1 MSLFDEMTKKK
12 KQYDKEQK
20 ALADSI
26 VKGTYKQRDTKQ
38 VKQTSSPLLK
48 GSDAKWYNENFN
60 KREYQKYDLDT
71 TLDNAPIS
79 KEAKD
84 RIYSSYGIEND
95 SSKSVAKK
103 LSNIKNGDY
112 KYYEGGKTGTKD
124 GAISIKEANAL
135 RKYINEQNAK
145 KQQEEINNR
154 TVDDWK
160 QLRNLSDVELKEQQR
175 NTNQLLKDRGL
186 NARVTGTKIQSD
198 VAPSRNDVKV
208 GDKFENNLQKDANN
222 NIAVMDFIKTDEGR
236 KQLKNLRQK
245 WDERAYNISG
255 YETKKA
261 QEDER
266 NQSVLSK
273 VAMTPI
279 RGGASVF
286 SGLRGDLATE
296 NGQLSSYND
305 AFLQA
310 QSENAKTGIGR
321 LGYNALSEVGK
332 QTVAQAL
339 NYILPGAGTASYFT
353 DIANDQYNNA
363 INMGYSDKAALN
375 YALLSTGT
383 EAIFERFLGAG
394 SNYFGGK
401 MGAENVISG
410 TLSNFIKNKTT
421 NDLLSAFISEGSEEF
436 LEEYLGE
443 FNKQLTLDWAD
454 KGQDIDYSKIFNAET
469 TKNAFESFL
478 IGGITGTIGATN
490 QRISTPKDLANYNQ
504 AVYSIERKN
513 GKLSQANKQILN
525 NMVAISELTG
535 KPLNAKQI
543 VDNFNNAKNA
553 QISNFQKSALDL
565 FPNLDEQSRNEYNK
579 LINDA
584 SELIYDTGMNITFD
598 PNLDVVSEIEGNN
611 ITINPTMTDMPI
623 KTLLLKELG
632 TQLVD
637 NKTKQ
642 YILSSMKKNGS
653 YDTLKQQLLDS
664 GEFDEANV
672 DNEIISIELN
682 RIFDNQEEL
691 NKLVQNN
698 KGAIENIKSLVDNLV
713 SKITND
719 RTTKDAQY
727 LRELGAKLN
736 ISNDLLNNKLSGE
749 ELSNRETENIERIES
764 EENTKNNVENKVE
777 EKQTAKERK
786 TFESAYFKDGKFI
799 KASIDFGEKEA
810 KEALKTGK
818 VRVFYTGDLKNGTN
832 VTTSPVKAVK
842 DANGNMDI
850 VNEATVKLDEI
861 NWKDG
866 GLEGQYDKVDTK
878 KQDKSENT
886 TTKEGK
892 KRKAYET
899 MQKSDNI
906 PKEDKKI
913 AKKLEEED
921 TYIPDSNE
929 AQLQRADEVIKR
941 DGIEKAYNSLK
952 YAVETNKKIDQDD
965 IALAERAL
973 QYYRENGTKEQKEDA
988 IMTTAMAGTI
998 AGRTLQAMKLIYKM
1012 SPEGQVAW
1020 VQKSVDKLNKE
1031 ILKNNKNSKQQFTFT
1046 DEMKQAI
1053 LDSTKENRDEVIDK
1067 VYKELGNQVT
1077 MNALQKLDTWRY
1089 FAMLSSPTTHFRNIL
1104 GNFTMG
1110 KMQSVKNK
1118 IKGGI
1123 EDVYYGV
1130 TGREGERT
1138 ATLRKTKKEYIEYAK
1153 NDIKNVGKQL
1163 GIDENKYKESTN
1175 QITDNIRMF
1184 KSDFLEKWVKK
1195 GVINR
1200 VEKALNKEDVWG
1212 LKAAYTKAMSQ
1223 YLNANRI
1230 NLKEI
1235 TNQQLAKARA
1245 YAIDEAK
1252 RATFHQDNAIA
1263 SAINTIENQNLFTKV
1278 AVGGL
1283 IPFKKTPLNV
1293 TATSL
1298 RYNPIGLLESLTRGT
1313 ARLYKGQ
1320 ITANQYI
1327 DNISQG
1333 LTGTAIAVLGYA
1345 MASAGWIR
1353 TTGDDDEDYYEDKGV
1368 QPYSIVLGDKT
1379 ISLDWLSPSAVPLFV
1394 GAELFNQMKIDL
1406 ENTDVDKRQEK
1417 FISLMGAVEA
1427 GVSSLNP
1434 VSEMTMLS
1442 GIQNAL
1448 KSYDKNYAKA
1458 FSQIGSNIVKNYVSQ
1473 IVPSVYGKAVRI
1485 SDDYERSTTSTKT
1498 GVVDKAVDQF
1508 WNQIK
1513 SKSFILRKTLPTKT
1527 DVWGN
1532 DIKQEENFGAKLL
1545 LNFASPAIVKD
1556 VRHTK
1561 LDDEIERL
1569 YKSTGEKNVM
1579 PRTYIDKKLTYNDK
1593 DYQLTNSE
1601 YALYKKTLGQMN
1613 YKNLN
1618 ELINSSEYKKLN
1630 DTQKAE
1636 IMKKIYS
1643 FDKDGVIKV
1652 AYAKAKNINYEDTIY
1667 KTPKEVV
1674 SLGGDVVDYYLYNST
1689 LDGKETEYEKKEK
1702 LKNFNISD
1710 KSKSAIYESGT
1721 SKSTNDLYQV
1731 LKESNVNI
1739 NDYLDY
1745 LSKEFKGDKDKHG
1758 TTIRNSSANKKIDYM
1773 NNSNLTY
1780 EQKLL
1785 ILSRE
1790 FTLPGEQKDYVIY
1803 RILDSNLNKDQKLE
1817 LLKSVKGVNVDD
1829 DGNVR
1834 W

>member
-112 KYYEGGKTGTKD
+112 TYYEGGKTGTKD

-160 QLRNLSDVELKEQQR
+160 QLRDLSDVELKEQQR

-222 NIAVMDFIKTDEGR
+222 NIAVMDFIQTDEGR

-321 LGYNALSEVGK
+321 LGYNALSEIGK
-332 QTVAQAL
+332 QTVVQAL
-339 NYILPGAGTASYFT
+339 NYILPGAGTATYFT

-375 YALLSTGT
+375 YALLSTGA

-401 MGAENVISG
+401 MGAEDVISG
-410 TLSNFIKNKTT
+410 TLSKFIKNKTA

-478 IGGITGTIGATN
+478 IGGITGAVGATN
-490 QRISTPKDLANYNQ
+490 QRIATPKDLANYNQ

-525 NMVAISELTG
+525 NMVAIGELTG

-565 FPNLDEQSRNEYNK
+565 FPNLDEQSRTEYNK
-579 LINDA
+579 LIDDA
-584 SELIYDTGMNITFD
+584 SELIYDTGMNIIFD
-598 PNLDVVSEIEGNN
+598 PNLDVISEIEGNN

-749 ELSNRETENIERIES
+749 ELSNREIENIERMETEQEPQNQL
-764 EENTKNNVENKVE
+764 EEISQVKSNELKNNEVI
-777 EKQTAKERK
+777 KE
-786 TFESAYFKDGKFI
+786 T
-799 KASIDFGEKEA
+799 
-810 KEALKTGK
+810 
-818 VRVFYTGDLKNGTN
+818 TN
-832 VTTSPVKAVK
+832 
-842 DANGNMDI
+842 
-850 VNEATVKLDEI
+850 
-861 NWKDG
+861 
-866 GLEGQYDKVDTK
+866 
-878 KQDKSENT
+878 
-886 TTKEGK
+886 KEGK
-892 KRKAYET
+892 TRKAYDT
-899 MQKSDNI
+899 MQKSDNFSDEEKKTAKHL
-906 PKEDKKI
+906 KE
-913 AKKLEEED
+913 LD

-929 AQLQRADEVIKR
+929 EQLKRADERISKNGLEKSYEGLK
-941 DGIEKAYNSLK
+941 DAIENDR
-952 YAVETNKKIDQDD
+952 KINQDD

-973 QYYRENGTKEQKEDA
+973 EYYRDNGTKEQKEDA
-988 IMTTAMAGTI
+988 LMTTAMAGTI
-998 AGRTLQAMKLIYKM
+998 AGRSLQAMKLIYKM
-1012 SPEGQVAW
+1012 SPEGQAIW
-1020 VQKSVDKLNKE
+1020 VQRSVDKLNKE
-1031 ILKNNKNSKQQFTFT
+1031 LKKFNKNTKQEFTFT
-1046 DEMKQAI
+1046 DDMKNTI
-1053 LDSTKENRDEVIDK
+1053 INSSKEDLEENVNK
-1067 VYKELGNQVT
+1067 VCQELGDQVT
-1077 MNALQKLDTWRY
+1077 MNVLQKLDTWRY
-1089 FAMLSSPTTHFRNIL
+1089 FAMLSSPTTHARNIL
-1104 GNFTMG
+1104 GNFAMG
-1110 KMQSVKNK
+1110 KMQNVKNT

-1130 TGREGERT
+1130 TGKEGERT
-1138 ATLRKTKKEYIEYAK
+1138 ATLRKTDKKYVEYAK
-1153 NDIKNVGKQL
+1153 NDLKNVDKQL
-1163 GIDENKYKESTN
+1163 GTDENKYKESSN
-1175 QITDNIRMF
+1175 KIKDNMRMF
-1184 KSDFLEKWVKK
+1184 KNDFLEKYLHK
-1195 GVINR
+1195 GVIKFVENKLTEED
-1200 VEKALNKEDVWG
+1200 VYGLEKAYV
-1212 LKAAYTKAMSQ
+1212 KAMSQ
-1223 YLNANRI
+1223 YLNANKI
-1230 NLKEI
+1230 DLNKI
-1235 TNQQLAKARA
+1235 TDQELSRARA
-1245 YAIDEAK
+1245 YAVDQAK
-1252 RATFHQDNAIA
+1252 QATFHQDNAIA

-1283 IPFKKTPLNV
+1283 VPFKKTPLNV
-1293 TATSL
+1293 AGTSL
-1298 RYNPIGLLESLTRGT
+1298 RYNPAGLLWTLTGDT
-1313 ARLYKGQ
+1313 VRLNMGQ
-1320 ITANQYI
+1320 ITVNEYI
-1327 DNISQG
+1327 DNISKG
-1333 LTGTAIAVLGYA
+1333 LTGTGIALLGFA
-1345 MASAGWIR
+1345 LANAGIIR
-1353 TTGDDDEDYYEDKGV
+1353 TTGDDDEDYSEDKGV
-1368 QPYSIVLGDKT
+1368 QPYSIVIGDKT
-1379 ISLDWLSPSAVPLFV
+1379 ISLDWLSPTAVPLFV
-1394 GAELFNQMKIDL
+1394 GAELNRQMKNILD
-1406 ENTDVDKRQEK
+1406 DVPVDQREDK
-1417 FISLMGAVEA
+1417 FIALTGLIEA

-1442 GIQNAL
+1442 GVQNAL

-1458 FSQIGSNIVKNYVSQ
+1458 FSQIGTNIVKNYASQ
-1473 IVPSVYGKAVRI
+1473 VMPSIWGKFARI
-1485 SDDYERSTTSTKT
+1485 TDDYERSTTSTKT
-1498 GVVDKAVDQF
+1498 GTVEKAVDQF
-1508 WNQIK
+1508 VNQIK
-1513 SKSFILRKTLPTKT
+1513 SKSIILRKTLPVKT

-1532 DIKQEENFGAKLL
+1532 EVKQESNVLVRTA
-1545 LNFASPAIVKD
+1545 LNLGSPAIVKD

-1601 YALYKKTLGQMN
+1601 YAQYKKALGQMN

-1618 ELINSSEYKKLN
+1618 ELINSPEYKKLN

-1636 IMKKIYS
+1636 IMKNIYN

-1652 AYAKAKNINYEDTIY
+1652 AYAKAKNISYDDTVY
-1667 KTPKEVV
+1667 KAPKEVV
-1674 SLGGDVVDYYLYNST
+1674 SLGGDVVDYYLYKSS
-1689 LDGKETEYEKKEK
+1689 LDEKDTQYEKKEK

-1745 LSKEFKGDKDKHG
+1745 LSKEFKGDKNKNG

-1790 FTLPGEQKDYVIY
+1790 FTLPSEQKDYVVY

-1817 LLKSVKGVNVDD
+1817 LLKSVNGVNVDD